1 VHIVTYAD
9 DLIITGSS
17 PELLENEIK
26 PRVATFLQ
34 QRGLELSPEKTRV
47 TQIENGFDFLG
58 HNVRKYN
65 GKLLIKPSTKSVQ
78 TLLDKVRGGVHF
90 SSGRAGIAT
99 QMRYACGLPRQ
110 GFQRRPMPDAMPT
123 RQHTPR

>member
-1 VHIVTYAD
+1 MHIVTYAD

-78 TLLDKVRGGVHF
+78 TLLDKVRGVIKTHKQAT
-90 SSGRAGIAT
+90 AGALIG
-99 QMRYACGLPRQ
+99 QLNPIIQ
-110 GFQRRPMPDAMPT
+110 GWANYQQFPVT
-123 RQHTPR
+123 YHI